1 MKKYLIA
8 VLAVVILAAMAVP
21 AYAVNYLEVKAQTQA
36 KVGADSD
43 TSLEPPVKA
52 QVQAGD
58 CTQDCTPDCVQDCT
72 AEGDGEQV
80 MFQFQQ
86 GLSEDKPV
94 GYEYAGARE
103 PGKGAGHHFS
113 HKHALGTQEDAA
125 E

>member
-1 MKKYLIA
+1 MKKCLIA
-8 VLAVVILAAMAVP
+8 LLALTMLAAMAAP

-36 KVGADSD
+36 KVGQDSD
-43 TSLEPPVKA
+43 TSLEPPIKA

-58 CTQDCTPDCVQDCT
+58 CTQDCTPDSLQDCT
-72 AEGDGEQV
+72 AECDGDQV

-86 GLSEDKPV
+86 GLSEEKPE
-94 GYEYAGARE
+94 GYQYAGARE
-103 PGKGAGHHFS
+103 PGKGTGHNFR